1 MAADED
7 GLVGGAA
14 QGEPLVA
21 RRVDGLLRSGS
32 VQLPAQPLARPLPGL
47 RPRDSLSAVVVPGQL
62 LELAKLIDGPA
73 GLQRHAATLT
83 W

>member
-1 MAADED
+1 MSTAWSEAPRSVNHWLPAAST
-7 GLVGGAA
+7 VSSA
-14 QGEPLVA
+14 PV
-21 RRVDGLLRSGS
+21 S

>member
-1 MAADED
+1 MSTASVEAPRER
-7 GLVGGAA
+7 
-14 QGEPLVA
+14 EPLVA
-21 RRVDGLLRSGS
+21 RRVDGLLRPG
-32 VQLPAQPLARPLPGL
+32 LRHLLAQPFARPLPGL
-47 RPRDSLSAVVVPGQL
+47 GPRDPLRAVLVPGQL